1 MAVVAQFPHITDH
14 RVEPGGFKTP
24 AEDLEL
30 IDGAAFQVIHN
41 GNAGRPGPA
50 GFLPKPAHRRNPG
63 IKQLAGAGA
72 VAGRKGAVSRRETLC
87 VVQLA
92 IFVHCAGAVGI
103 EFTERIAAGGFIVEK
118 VDTGHRDK
126 ARTAA
131 GVEDKVLR
139 PGVKAEE
146 GAVAGV
152 GKIGVDHL
160 FKNAV
165 QDLHIGRQAVKI
177 GRRQQLGG
185 KAGAHILAVVDCGRS
200 FHIGDNRVKIPAQ
213 RGGVRLGQGAVFGR
227 EGRHGGFH
235 RAHTS
240 RSVFLRAASSA
251 RGSSRRRA
259 SEVESRL
266 FAWAISQAI
275 SSATGRP

>member
-1 MAVVAQFPHITDH
+1 M
-14 RVEPGGFKTP
+14 
-24 AEDLEL
+24 
-30 IDGAAFQVIHN
+30 
-41 GNAGRPGPA
+41 
-50 GFLPKPAHRRNPG
+50 
-63 IKQLAGAGA
+63 
-72 VAGRKGAVSRRETLC
+72 AGRKGAVRRRETLC

-92 IFVHCAGAVGI
+92 VFVHCAGAVGI
-103 EFTERIAAGGFIVEK
+103 EFTERIAAGGFIVKK

-126 ARTAA
+126 ARAAA
-131 GVEDKVLR
+131 GVEDEVLR

-240 RSVFLRAASSA
+240 RSVFFARGQLGQGFKPAARIGSGKPALCLGHQPGHLLRHRAAVNFGLVPVAAHAEFGRFDRFNRCAGVMAQDSFC
-251 RGSSRRRA
+251 RGGA
-259 SEVESRL
+259 
-266 FAWAISQAI
+266 
-275 SSATGRP
+275 